1 MADGDQL
8 SFGDGLLSNRR
19 KISKLSKHLH
29 KLDEIIDWQPL
40 VREISIIDKTDKKT
54 GGRPRKN
61 PLWMIKATFLQ
72 SLFSLSDP
80 QLEDQLIDR
89 LSFQRFVGINLD
101 QEIPDFTTF
110 WRFKE
115 ALSKHNLDQRIFELI
130 TQQLE
135 SKDLMVKKGTIVDAS
150 ILPSSGRPLSDK
162 KRQELADDPST
173 QIDTDADSTKKG
185 GTYYFGYKGHIGV
198 DIESK
203 LIRKATFTPAS
214 VHDSTQTE
222 KLISYDEKALF
233 GDKAYVDG
241 HHKYSARHYGWYY
254 GVLDKA
260 KRNQPLSGSQ
270 KKRNR
275 KLNSVRAAVEHP
287 FAWMKTKA
295 KLVAMRAKNETR
307 NRLRFLFACIG
318 WNLSRAGFL
327 LEKTRSVG
335 SVAL

>member
-1 MADGDQL
+1 MADGNQL
-8 SFGDGLLSNRR
+8 SFGDGLLSSRR
-19 KISKLSKHLH
+19 KISRLSKHLA
-29 KLDEIIDWQPL
+29 KLDGIIDWQPL
-40 VREISIIDKTDKKT
+40 VQEISVIDKTDAQT

-72 SLFSLSDP
+72 SLFSLSEP

-115 ALSKHNLDQRIFELI
+115 DLARHNLDQRIFELI
-130 TQQLE
+130 GEQLE
-135 SKDLMVKKGTIVDAS
+135 AKGLMVKKGTIVDAS
-150 ILPSSGRPLSDK
+150 ILPSSGRPLSDP
-162 KRQELADDPST
+162 KREELSEQPSP
-173 QIDTDADSTKKG
+173 QIDTDAQSTKKS
-185 GTYYFGYKGHIGV
+185 GTWYFGYKGHIGV
-198 DIESK
+198 DVESK
-203 LIRKATFTPAS
+203 LIRKATFTPAN

-222 KLISYDEKALF
+222 KLVSYDEKSLF

-260 KRNQPLSGSQ
+260 TRSQPLSGSQ

-275 KLNSVRAAVEHP
+275 KLNRVRAAVEHP
-287 FAWMKTKA
+287 FGWMKTKA
-295 KLVAMRAKNETR
+295 NLTAMRAKNQVR
-307 NRLRFLFACIG
+307 NRLRFVFACIG
-318 WNLSRAGFL
+318 WNLSRAKFL
-327 LEKTRSVG
+327 LEKSRSVG
-335 SVAL
+335 SPAL

>member
-1 MADGDQL
+1 MADDNQL

-19 KISKLSKHLH
+19 KISKLSRHLA
-29 KLDEIIDWQPL
+29 KLDQIIDWKPF
-40 VREISIIDKTDKKT
+40 VREIARIDKTDAET

-89 LSFQRFVGINLD
+89 LSFQRFVGLNLD
-101 QEIPDFTTF
+101 QEIPNFTTF

-115 ALSKHNLDQRIFELI
+115 ALSSHHLDKRIFELI
-130 TQQLE
+130 NEQLQA
-135 SKDLMVKKGTIVDAS
+135 KGLMVKKGTIVDAS
-150 ILPSSGRPLSDK
+150 ILPSSNRPLSNK
-162 KRQELADDPST
+162 KREELSQAPSP
-173 QIDTDADSTKKG
+173 QIDTDATSTKKG
-185 GTYYFGYKGHIGV
+185 GNWYFGYKGHIGV
-198 DIESK
+198 DVGSK
-203 LIRKATFTPAS
+203 LIRKAIFTPAN
-214 VHDSTQTE
+214 VHDSTQTK
-222 KLISYDEKALF
+222 KLVSYDEKALF
-233 GDKAYVDG
+233 GDKAYIDED
-241 HHKYSARHYGWYY
+241 HKYSARHYGWYY

-260 KRNQPLSGSQ
+260 TRGQPLSGSQ

-275 KLNSVRAAVEHP
+275 KLASVRAAVEHP
-287 FAWMKTKA
+287 FGWMKTKA
-295 KLVAMRAKNETR
+295 NLVAMRAKTQTR

-327 LEKTRSVG
+327 LEKSRSVG